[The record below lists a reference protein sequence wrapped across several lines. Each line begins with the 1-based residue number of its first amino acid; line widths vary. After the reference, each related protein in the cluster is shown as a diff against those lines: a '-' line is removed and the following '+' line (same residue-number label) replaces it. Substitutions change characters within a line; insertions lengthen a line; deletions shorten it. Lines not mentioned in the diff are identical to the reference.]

1 MLLITTPTGNTGR
14 HVLHAALAV
23 GEDTRV
29 LVRDPSR
36 LAAEAQGRCD
46 IVQGDLRDPAV
57 LARALDGAE
66 GVFFC
71 VPQSADLD
79 DLNGYYRSFADPFVR
94 AAKAA
99 GVRRIVY
106 ISGGDGQGSG
116 DRGPGLSLSQVERA
130 IDATGIAARHVRCG
144 YFMENLF
151 YQLMPITR
159 AGVFALP
166 IAGQVPLPFVAARG
180 IGAVAARLLLDRT
193 WAGSD
198 AVAAYGPANLSC
210 DTAAAIAAGVRG
222 VPVRHEAISGA
233 TYRANLAPNVSVAMS
248 RSLVEMFEAI
258 ADGQDMA
265 APVAH
270 RAECPTTLQA
280 WMEEELKPAFRGL

>member
-14 HVLHAALAV
+14 HVLHAALAA
-23 GEDTRV
+23 GEATRV

-36 LAAEAQGRCD
+36 LASEAHGRCD
-46 IVQGDLRDPAV
+46 IVQGDLRDPAA
-57 LARALDGAE
+57 LARALDGVE

-71 VPQSADLD
+71 VPQSADPD
-79 DLNGYYRSFADPFVR
+79 DLIAYYRSFADPFVQ

-99 GVRRIVY
+99 DVRRIVF

-116 DRGPGLSLSQVERA
+116 DRGPGLALTQVERA

-144 YFMENLF
+144 YFMENFF
-151 YQLMPITR
+151 YQLMPIAQ

-166 IAGQVPLPFVAARG
+166 IGGQVPLPFVAARD
-180 IGAVAARLLLDRT
+180 IGAVAARLLLDRS
-193 WAGSD
+193 WSGSD

-210 DTAAAIAAGVRG
+210 DAAAAVATGVLG
-222 VPVRHEAISGA
+222 LPVRYQAISGA
-233 TYRANLAPNVSVAMS
+233 AYRANLAPHVGEAMS

-258 ADGQDMA
+258 AEGQDMA

-270 RAECPTTLQA
+270 HAECPTTLQA
-280 WMEEELKPAFRGL
+280 WMEQEFRPAFTNL